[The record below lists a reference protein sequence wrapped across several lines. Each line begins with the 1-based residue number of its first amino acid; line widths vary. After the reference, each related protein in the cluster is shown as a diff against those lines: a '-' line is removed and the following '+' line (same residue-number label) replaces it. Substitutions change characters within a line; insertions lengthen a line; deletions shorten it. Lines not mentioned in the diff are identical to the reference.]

1 MPPFE
6 YKPFVNPYIGSISE
20 LMGKGDEAKAAALI
34 RIGEI
39 QARAAEQ
46 QGQAWG
52 NAIQGLG
59 DIGAEYLSPKARE
72 ARAIEKGQRI
82 LDANAKRRITE
93 QGQRMTENTFQP
105 SVPYKDFVPNSAVN
119 PFDAPFKNV
128 KFGMGFTPRAGVT
141 ADETV
146 ALAQAG
152 PNGEIIENALPNEG
166 LEKALGRVN
175 LFGPADGRFIA
186 PPKVA
191 QPDALSRGMEGALGH
206 MREGQTLPT
215 GRAPQV
221 ETYEKASRNR
231 YTTSQG
237 LYDVRLAY
245 DDLIEAGISTKV
257 AMALAGQGQ
266 QANSIFAAYDKDKE
280 ELDKK
285 QIAVRGSIAN
295 MAIQLM
301 NTGMSAQDALTQA
314 SGPAGNRLSQDD
326 MNAFAVQLNSQPTEQ
341 DKRALFLSE
350 VEAWDAQGKKQ
361 VVNPGDYVIN
371 DNSGTSRQ
379 VGTRPIPD
387 PSAASKTLAIAR
399 ADYDEGI
406 RNGSIPA
413 GTKFTDWSRTTPA
426 VPSLNEVQLA
436 LDVANGRPG
445 AKEAWEI
452 YQKAN
457 MSKAAAGATAPPG
470 ADFSAALP
478 ADSMSQDLLSQ
489 SGLSFNAFMVLTG
502 HGGQLARDRATRNKA
517 NAEVDAWAKRSGR
530 DVSTFQSQY
539 IGYNK
544 ALELNVQR
552 RNNTLTAES
561 EVVATLENLDAA
573 AKEAGLSDARMLN
586 EFNLWLKGEG
596 NSPDAATYAF
606 HLNQLRNDLAQYN
619 AASQGRTGSSMLP
632 SDMRDAES
640 VFKQGVSSGSLAGI
654 GKAIKRSIERQG
666 INLEGAVNRTRHDV
680 WKLFGLGDK
689 FVPSNVVITPDGERQ
704 TFPTDAQAEKF
715 RQAIVTLTSE
725 KG

>member
-1 MPPFE
+1 MAFE
-6 YKPFVNPYIGSISE
+6 YKPFINPYIGSISE

-59 DIGAEYLSPKARE
+59 NIGAEYLSPKARE

-119 PFDAPFKNV
+119 PFDAPFRNV
-128 KFGMGFTPRAGVT
+128 NFGGGSRPSVT
-141 ADETV
+141 DDETF

-166 LEKALGRVN
+166 LRSDLIRGNVLGPTEGV
-175 LFGPADGRFIA
+175 LGAFPQ
-186 PPKVA
+186 VA
-191 QPDALSRGMEGALGH
+191 RPDALSRGMEGALGH
-206 MREGQTLPT
+206 IREGQTLPT

-231 YTTSQG
+231 YTTAQG

-314 SGPAGNRLSQDD
+314 SGPAGSRISQDD

-341 DKRALFLSE
+341 GKRQLFVDVRNE
-350 VEAWDAQGKKQ
+350 WDAQSPQKVLGRDDIIQ
-361 VVNPGDYVIN
+361 GI
-371 DNSGTSRQ
+371 SG
-379 VGTRPIPD
+379 
-387 PSAASKTLAIAR
+387 AILGEGRITPPPQQR
-399 ADYDEGI
+399 AITETEI
-406 RNGSIPA
+406 
-413 GTKFTDWSRTTPA
+413 
-426 VPSLNEVQLA
+426 QL
-436 LDVANGRPG
+436 
-445 AKEAWEI
+445 
-452 YQKAN
+452 
-457 MSKAAAGATAPPG
+457 AAAGGDPAKFVEAQIRA
-470 ADFSAALP
+470 ADKLEEGRNARSNAALQNSWKIALQNSKKQGMSWAKTP
-478 ADSMSQDLLSQ
+478 DGQERYMTPDEIRSSGATRPDTADM
-489 SGLSFNAFMVLTG
+489 
-502 HGGQLARDRATRNKA
+502 RNKA
-517 NAEVDAWAKRSGR
+517 VGR
-530 DVSTFQSQY
+530 
-539 IGYNK
+539 
-544 ALELNVQR
+544 
-552 RNNTLTAES
+552 
-561 EVVATLENLDAA
+561 ENLSKTIDSVQTLSKTIITKIGPGQRADALKRGAA
-573 AKEAGLSDARMLN
+573 AIYGKDPVFKTYQDARLATAGNLAVAQQGSRPSDADVIRI
-586 EFNLWLKGEG
+586 WLPLV
-596 NSPDAATYAF
+596 PDAYSDTEESATMKWN
-606 HLNQLRNDLAQYN
+606 LI
-619 AASQGRTGSSMLP
+619 RTMSNIP
-632 SDMRDAES
+632 TEES
-640 VFKQGVSSGSLAGI
+640 VAM
-654 GKAIKRSIERQG
+654 
-666 INLEGAVNRTRHDV
+666 
-680 WKLFGLGDK
+680 
-689 FVPSNVVITPDGERQ
+689 
-704 TFPTDAQAEKF
+704 
-715 RQAIVTLTSE
+715 
-725 KG
+725 